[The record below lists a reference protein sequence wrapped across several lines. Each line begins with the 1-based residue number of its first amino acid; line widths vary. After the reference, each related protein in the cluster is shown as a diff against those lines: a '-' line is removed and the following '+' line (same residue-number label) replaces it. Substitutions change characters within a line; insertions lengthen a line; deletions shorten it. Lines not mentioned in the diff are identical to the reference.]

1 MSPGINHRKKL
12 FMSLVGLGVMIALAT
27 LVDAPCWRATAA
39 EINQKNFQSPEDAV
53 KALIDAVRGD
63 DTKELLTIFGPA
75 GKEIIFSGDEV
86 ADKEGRKRFLNAF
99 DEMNKLV
106 NEGDKKVILYV
117 GSEDWPFPIPLIK
130 KGKSWLFDTKA
141 GKEEMLN
148 RRIGRN
154 ELNTIQV
161 CLAIVDAEREYAL
174 KDRDG
179 DKVLEYAQKFI
190 SEKGRKDGLY
200 WEAKQGEE
208 ESPLGPLVAKAVK
221 EGYGQRKSADKPT
234 PYHGYY
240 YKILKAQGKNV
251 RDGEYDYVVKGK
263 MIGGFAVVAYPA
275 EYRNSG
281 VMTFVVNHDG
291 VVYQKDLGKET
302 DKIAAAMKKYDPDK
316 TWKKAGE

>member
-1 MSPGINHRKKL
+1 MSLGINHKKKL
-12 FMSLVGLGVMIALAT
+12 FMSLVVLGVTIALAT
-27 LVDAPCWRATAA
+27 LVGGPNWHATAA
-39 EINQKNFQSPEDAV
+39 EIKQKNFQSPEDAV
-53 KALIDAVRGD
+53 KALIDAARGD
-63 DTKELLTIFGPA
+63 DTKELLTIFGPT

-86 ADKEGRKRFLNAF
+86 ADGEGRKRFVKVF

-106 NEGDKKVILYV
+106 NESDKKVILYV

-130 KGKSWLFDTKA
+130 KGKNWLFDTKA

-154 ELNTIQV
+154 ELNAIQV

-174 KDRDG
+174 KDRDS
-179 DKVLEYAQKFI
+179 DRVLEYAQKFI
-190 SEKGRKDGLY
+190 SEKGKKDGLY

-221 EGYGQRKSADKPT
+221 EGYGQRKSGDKPA

-240 YKILKAQGKNV
+240 YRILKAQGKNAP
-251 RDGEYDYVVKGK
+251 DGAYDYVVKGK

-275 EYRNSG
+275 EYENSG

-291 VVYQKDLGKET
+291 VVHQKDLGRET

-316 TWKKAGE
+316 TWKKVEE